1 MTDDVVSF
9 LSDGDRSL
17 HILFGSQT
25 GNSEDLAV
33 KFGKRAKSYGLESTV
48 HDMDGFDLASLASM
62 SRVLVI
68 CSTWGEGEQP
78 DNAEDLWNDANGDGA
93 PSLSKTNF
101 SVCALGDTSYE
112 FFCESGKQWDNRFEQ
127 LGGSRLVARVDCDV
141 DYDKPAAEWG
151 EKALAHMAA
160 VDGSGSFQEAMVESI
175 SSFVQSGGVAEA
187 SAPVAEVPTSSDSG
201 TSGSLEM
208 DGDRSLLIL
217 FGSQSG
223 NSEGVCVKVSK
234 MASKYGLEPTIKSM
248 DEIQISEIP
257 GHKRVMIVCSTW
269 GEGDMPDNAEE
280 LWVAANGTSA
290 PDLTGTH
297 FSVLALGDTDYEYF
311 CQSGKDW
318 DEWFEK
324 QGALRLVPRVDCDVD
339 YDALAESW
347 MLEVLPHLAAVD
359 GNGTF
364 QADAVETFKLKAA
377 GGQTSTGEVV
387 GAVGDLQG
395 FTIPV
400 LELENVSATLILHR
414 YDPDERTIGTD
425 EIEIIDRPGSDTLY
439 EVLSEI
445 QMKIDASLCLH
456 PSDGSGHD
464 GRGVVRVN
472 GRLVVADRVRIAD
485 LVTRSNRLEIKAPR
499 GLPIIRDL
507 LVDLQ
512 PIRSS
517 TASAK
522 PWMRNLNQAGRR
534 TASGVVIGV
543 ADPLN
548 AVEVHTISCQPSATL
563 AHCASDTVPHSPI
576 MTSPPVLQR
585 LWARMKDERSSNE
598 SDKHIDKILSHKS
611 KGVFA
616 ETDLSSYARH
626 GFSAKQTSSGL
637 LAARRYT
644 LSKHRFSGRS
654 GRHVKWFAKTVKSSG
669 RLNEAIVTLQTLG
682 PLGMLG
688 NLGVTIRMATGFTRN
703 GAPMVRSLQDFIAP
717 GSLPK
722 LVQTKVEQHH
732 QIVALFS
739 ELEQRL

>member
-1 MTDDVVSF
+1 MTAVLKVWIEEGCITCDACQETCPEVFSVTDESCFIKAEVRE
-9 LSDGDRSL
+9 DGG
-17 HILFGSQT
+17 F
-25 GNSEDLAV
+25 NEN
-33 KFGKRAKSYGLESTV
+33 LESQSHLKSEIGTNLA
-48 HDMDGFDLASLASM
+48 FDIIDAAEGCP
-62 SRVLVI
+62 VDVI
-68 CSTWGEGEQP
+68 KF
-78 DNAEDLWNDANGDGA
+78 AHVDA
-93 PSLSKTNF
+93 
-101 SVCALGDTSYE
+101 
-112 FFCESGKQWDNRFEQ
+112 ESGATDSE
-127 LGGSRLVARVDCDV
+127 
-141 DYDKPAAEWG
+141 E
-151 EKALAHMAA
+151 
-160 VDGSGSFQEAMVESI
+160 DGSIADQAVETEPVSAAPDDAATATT
-175 SSFVQSGGVAEA
+175 VAEA
-187 SAPVAEVPTSSDSG
+187 DISI
-201 TSGSLEM
+201 

-223 NSEGVCVKVSK
+223 NSEGVCVKVGK

-280 LWVAANGTSA
+280 LWAAANGTSA

-377 GGQTSTGEVV
+377 GGQTPTGEVV

-395 FTIPV
+395 FTIPI
-400 LELENVSATLILHR
+400 LELESVSATLILHR

-445 QMKIDASLCLH
+445 QMKIDGSLCLH

-485 LVTRSNRLEIKAPR
+485 LVKRSNRLEIKAPR

-534 TASGVVIGV
+534 TASGVIIGV

-637 LAARRYT
+637 LAARRST
-644 LSKHRFSGRS
+644 LSRHRFSGRS